1 MTGAVAASFGG
12 LIGQGPGPTVFDAW
26 LRSGAPWQPLGM
38 VHDGWR
44 WVEAAAAACTASME
58 LQQALWQPWWDAQA
72 QWLQQCSAAWPAPWP
87 ASRGGEQL
95 A

>member
-12 LIGQGPGPTVFDAW
+12 LPGQGPGPTVFDAW